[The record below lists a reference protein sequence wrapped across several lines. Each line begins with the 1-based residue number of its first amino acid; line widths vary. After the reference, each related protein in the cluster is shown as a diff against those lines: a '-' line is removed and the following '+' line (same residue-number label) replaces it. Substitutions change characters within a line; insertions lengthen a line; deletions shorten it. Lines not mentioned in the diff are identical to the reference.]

1 MRTRLVV
8 WGTNA
13 EDQKVLLAVALQAEE
28 NKIDIW
34 AIPEKSCSEDYYNL
48 VMTQWRE
55 GKDLNFPEGTVHR
68 TTELTMSDSILPEDL
83 KVERGDMI
91 QRAQM
96 EWHFV
101 VLSSKLYRNFKN
113 DLEELSDKIKRLEV
127 YDQNLWDDLKELWS
141 NVQKH
146 IMDRNLF
153 RDHSDSLRQKSDA
166 MFEELKKLRSALKSE
181 LNQKSKVLVD
191 GLKSKIAEIE
201 KKITEGAALKP
212 LFDDMIKIQ
221 TEFKTMSLN
230 RDDRSSL
237 MSKIDEVF
245 KGIRAKRESSK
256 PGGQRGDANP
266 ANRNQSRYEGLI
278 QAITK
283 IEQAIARDHTDISF
297 ENRRIESS
305 TGQLE
310 AQIRVAKIKM
320 IEERIKF
327 KQEKLDELLKVK
339 ASLEKANDNAK
350 KREEKDARRNEQRQK
365 VKEEEEKI
373 KAKIQENIQQQHET
387 LSNEEEKLIKAAEEI
402 KTSKSKAKNKTGQA
416 APDSIESI
424 PSLSVEQT
432 PMSNTSEENPTV
444 EEDKPTSNEEE

>member
-1 MRTRLVV
+1 M
-8 WGTNA
+8 GNNA

-166 MFEELKKLRSALKSE
+166 MFEELKSF
-181 LNQKSKVLVD
+181 VL
-191 GLKSKIAEIE
+191 L
-201 KKITEGAALKP
+201 
-212 LFDDMIKIQ
+212 
-221 TEFKTMSLN
+221 
-230 RDDRSSL
+230 
-237 MSKIDEVF
+237 
-245 KGIRAKRESSK
+245 
-256 PGGQRGDANP
+256 
-266 ANRNQSRYEGLI
+266 
-278 QAITK
+278 
-283 IEQAIARDHTDISF
+283 
-297 ENRRIESS
+297 
-305 TGQLE
+305 
-310 AQIRVAKIKM
+310 
-320 IEERIKF
+320 
-327 KQEKLDELLKVK
+327 
-339 ASLEKANDNAK
+339 
-350 KREEKDARRNEQRQK
+350 
-365 VKEEEEKI
+365 
-373 KAKIQENIQQQHET
+373 
-387 LSNEEEKLIKAAEEI
+387 
-402 KTSKSKAKNKTGQA
+402 
-416 APDSIESI
+416 
-424 PSLSVEQT
+424 
-432 PMSNTSEENPTV
+432 
-444 EEDKPTSNEEE
+444 